1 MCKHTVFDHAD
12 VACMPLCLY
21 AEKDPEVYNGLEI
34 ALTYIKCPR
43 KGVGSMLFRKKTS
56 RKEKERARS
65 LHGYAVK
72 YVSERID
79 GIEHILGEG
88 GAISV
93 RDDEF
98 IVLSSNRVVFR
109 APIEHLEISDLL
121 SGNGSVLTYR
131 PPKGRGDMKR
141 ITIFYVED
149 RK

>member
-1 MCKHTVFDHAD
+1 
-12 VACMPLCLY
+12 
-21 AEKDPEVYNGLEI
+21 
-34 ALTYIKCPR
+34 
-43 KGVGSMLFRKKTS
+43 MLFRKKTS